1 MIGAGAMFRAGVVRC
16 NGGHFLAEETGG
28 HHERS
33 IE

>member
-28 HHERS
+28 TS
-33 IE
+33 